1 MDFDY
6 DEVSMAYVIMNDALK
21 YASHILCVIDQKV
34 IA

>member
-6 DEVSMAYVIMNDALK
+6 DEVSVAYVITNALK